1 MMASPAQQ
9 YKGAPEKLKFH
20 RLRADVLCTTMR
32 MNSDRAVLTVQ
43 RQAGLWVVEYGGE
56 HFGHSPDKEIAK
68 AAAHKRA
75 RQMQDGG
82 RACQVQVRGDVGYFS
97 GVR

>member
-1 MMASPAQQ
+1 
-9 YKGAPEKLKFH
+9 
-20 RLRADVLCTTMR
+20 MR
-32 MNSDRAVLTVQ
+32 MNSDRAVLTVL
-43 RQAGLWVVEYGGE
+43 RQAGLWVVEHDGE
-56 HFGHSPDKEIAK
+56 RFGHSPDKEIAK